1 MHDGLE
7 HNPKVSRRAL
17 ASLHRT
23 AHAWAMS
30 LSRYDRAIADDVMQQ
45 SYLAIIDGSARFD
58 GASSLKTWL
67 FGVVR
72 NMARRSGRARRMQ
85 LMLLERFG
93 AQPREF
99 VETQNPEH
107 DDTGRIAAAIATLPH
122 RQREVL
128 ELVLFAEFT
137 LEETA
142 VVLGISLG
150 STRTHYHRAKET
162 LRDRLGPIDEG

>member
-45 SYLAIIDGSARFD
+45 SYLAIVDGSARFD

-72 NMARRSGRARRMQ
+72 NMARRNGRVRRLQ
-85 LMLLERFG
+85 LMLLEQFG

-99 VETQNPEH
+99 AVSLAPES
-107 DDTGRIAAAIATLPH
+107 DTGKIATAIAALPH
-122 RQREVL
+122 RQREV
-128 ELVLFAEFT
+128 
-137 LEETA
+137 
-142 VVLGISLG
+142 
-150 STRTHYHRAKET
+150 
-162 LRDRLGPIDEG
+162 

>member
-17 ASLHRT
+17 ASHHRA
-23 AHAWAMS
+23 AHAWALS
-30 LSRYDRAIADDVMQQ
+30 LSRYDPATADDVMQQ
-45 SYLAIIDGSARFD
+45 SYLAIVDGSARFD

-72 NMARRSGRARRMQ
+72 NMARRSGRIRRMQ
-85 LMLLERFG
+85 LTLLEQFG

-99 VETQNPEH
+99 AEPLTPEH
-107 DDTGRIAAAIATLPH
+107 DTSAVAAAVAALPN

-128 ELVLFAEFT
+128 ELTLFAEFT

-150 STRTHYHRAKET
+150 STRTHYHRAKQT
-162 LRDRLGPIDEG
+162 LRKRLGSLDER